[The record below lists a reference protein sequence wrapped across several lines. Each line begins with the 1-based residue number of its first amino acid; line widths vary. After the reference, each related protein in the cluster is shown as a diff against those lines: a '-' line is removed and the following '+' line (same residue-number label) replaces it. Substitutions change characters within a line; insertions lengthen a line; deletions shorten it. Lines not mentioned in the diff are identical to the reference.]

1 MGLFGSNEKK
11 TLELIE
17 NITKTVERQDKL
29 IQALMYAQKSQAEQL
44 TSLYSLMIEH
54 AKSNAGHKIV
64 IMNLAKRVGL
74 DEDVLE
80 EFKRLEQI
88 KG

>member
-17 NITKTVERQDKL
+17 NLTITVEQQDKL
-29 IQALMYAQKSQAEQL
+29 IQALMDAQKSQAEQL
-44 TSLYSLMIEH
+44 TSLYNLMIEH
-54 AKSNAGHKIV
+54 AKSTAGHKIV

-80 EFKRLEQI
+80 EFKRLEKI
-88 KG
+88 K